1 MSDRARDV
9 LVVCCAVSAGIHA
22 ALTPEHFD
30 ERVAAGVGFAL
41 SAVLLAG
48 IALLLARRPTALL
61 VDAAVVLLLG
71 LIGAYVLAVTTGV
84 PGLVPEPEAVE
95 GIAVATKVIEGVGV
109 LAAVALRWSP
119 SRPRSTVPLLPVA
132 VVVVLSALMTAPVA
146 GGHSHGG
153 GDHHDHHSEHHD
165 G

>member
-1 MSDRARDV
+1 MSDRAREV
-9 LVVCCAVSAGIHA
+9 LVVCCAVSAGVHA

-30 ERVAAGVGFAL
+30 ERAAAGVGFAL

-48 IALLLARRPTALL
+48 IALLLARRPTPLL
-61 VDAAVVLLLG
+61 VDAAILLLLG
-71 LIGAYVLAVTTGV
+71 LIGAYILALTTGV

-95 GIAVATKVIEGVGV
+95 GIAVATKVIEAVGV
-109 LAAVALRWSP
+109 LAAAALRWSP

-132 VVVVLSALMTAPVA
+132 VVVALSALMTAPVA
-146 GGHSHGG
+146 GGHHHGD
-153 GDHHDHHSEHHD
+153 GDHHHSENHQ

>member
-1 MSDRARDV
+1 MSDRAREV
-9 LVVCCAVSAGIHA
+9 LVVCCAVSAGVHA

-30 ERVAAGVGFAL
+30 ERAAAGVGFAL

-48 IALLLARRPTALL
+48 IALLLARRLTPLL
-61 VDAAVVLLLG
+61 VDAAILLLLG
-71 LIGAYVLAVTTGV
+71 LIGAYILGVTTGV

-95 GIAVATKVIEGVGV
+95 GIAVATKVIEAVGV
-109 LAAVALRWSP
+109 IAAAALRWSP
-119 SRPRSTVPLLPVA
+119 SRPRSTVALLPVA
-132 VVVVLSALMTAPVA
+132 VVVALSALMTAPVA
-146 GGHSHGG
+146 GGHHHG